1 MVSKPPERSGKVH
14 HNPKILFV
22 SSEADPGI
30 VRAAFSA
37 GGRGYVLKSLAS
49 MELIAGM
56 KAVLRG
62 EPFVS
67 RGLKGFE

>member
-1 MVSKPPERSGKVH
+1 MM
-14 HNPKILFV
+14 
-22 SSEADPGI
+22 
-30 VRAAFSA
+30 RAAFSA

-67 RGLKGFE
+67 RGLKVFE